1 MTNFPETRHSLLV
14 RLRDRDDERTWDE
27 FAELYRPVI
36 HRLARR
42 KGLQDADAEEL
53 AQEALLAVARAV
65 DRWRSDPDRGPFRA
79 WLSQIARNLAV
90 NMLTRTRPGQIGVG
104 GTDFHRFLAE
114 APQRNGESRAAELE
128 YRRAVFARAAERVR
142 GEFREP
148 TWRAFWATC
157 VEGRDIPAVARELDL
172 SVGGVYVARSRVA
185 ARLREKVRRLETS
198 SGEEDDH
205 APS

>member
-14 RLRDRDDERTWDE
+14 RLRDGDDEQAWEE
-27 FAELYRPVI
+27 FAELYRPII

-79 WLSQIARNLAV
+79 WLSRIAKNLAV

-104 GTDFHRFLAE
+104 GTDFHRLLAE
-114 APQRNGESRAAELE
+114 SPDPGGESRAAELE
-128 YRRAVFARAAERVR
+128 YRRAVFAWAAERVR
-142 GEFREP
+142 DEFRET
-148 TWRAFWATC
+148 TWRTFWATC
-157 VEGRDIPAVARELDL
+157 VEGREIAAVARELRL
-172 SVGGVYVARSRVA
+172 SVGAAYVARSRVA
-185 ARLREKVRRLETS
+185 ARLRQKVRHFEAS
-198 SGEEDDH
+198 SGEET
-205 APS
+205 